1 MNTVETIFEPESQDI
16 DTSGGVNL
24 GRVFACLHVF
34 ATSFKAAWEG
44 SDEKMTEGR
53 GAEWKVLPNQIS
65 HPCDSFPPTVYSAQ
79 GQKGDE

>member
-34 ATSFKAAWEG
+34 ATSLKAA
-44 SDEKMTEGR
+44 
-53 GAEWKVLPNQIS
+53 
-65 HPCDSFPPTVYSAQ
+65 
-79 GQKGDE
+79 

>member
-34 ATSFKAAWEG
+34 ATCFKAALERVA
-44 SDEKMTEGR
+44 SDEGMTEGSSV
-53 GAEWKVLPNQIS
+53 E
-65 HPCDSFPPTVYSAQ
+65 
-79 GQKGDE
+79 